1 MGCSVDRV
9 TYQNLRF
16 EVEAQI
22 DVAIRSP
29 GLDQSAC
36 VNSLMRVFLAALAQQ
51 EVRRQ
56 QSRRELI
63 TFRRSSSV
71 KVPGWAFH
79 PDRG

>member
-1 MGCSVDRV
+1 MDRV

-51 EVRRQ
+51 EVKRQISRRQ
-56 QSRRELI
+56 FK
-63 TFRRSSSV
+63 TFRRDPDV
-71 KVPGWAFH
+71 IVPGWAFH
-79 PDRG
+79 PPVENDK